1 MRLAHILLA
10 STSLF
15 VAPVISDDNF
25 AGLAGWG
32 VWDEAEKNPVN
43 LYVTGGCLSFNGRAF
58 NYLYVFNGYR
68 CRAYR

>member
-15 VAPVISDDNF
+15 VAPVISQDNF
-25 AGLAGWG
+25 AGFAGWTSDPADT
-32 VWDEAEKNPVN
+32 VVN

-58 NYLYVFNGYR
+58 NYLQVFSGFR